1 MSKYFVRMLD
11 FWATPSW
18 RFTRLHRISLWRIW
32 VFEPP
37 SRNRQRRLPSK
48 SDTLGGI
55 TEEEPLV
62 PNQKHLWFNLSLT
75 QLVSS
80 SVTNNS
86 VKWNLPI
93 NTLQRKWQSLL
104 ERVAINTLPSE
115 ILPANT
121 DLRVMELLKG
131 QTHKILVSRSF
142 HTFSLQSNPHTWR
155 SRVTKCRPWSSAAR
169 DPAGASDH

>member
-1 MSKYFVRMLD
+1 MILN
-11 FWATPSW
+11 ACQN
-18 RFTRLHRISLWRIW
+18 ISFACWISEPHQVGGSLGFIEFLLWRIW

-80 SVTNNS
+80 SVTNYS

-93 NTLQRKWQSLL
+93 NTLQHKWQSLL
-104 ERVAINTLPSE
+104 ERVAINTLPGE

-121 DLRVMELLKG
+121 NLRVMELLKG

-142 HTFSLQSNPHTWR
+142 HIFSL
-155 SRVTKCRPWSSAAR
+155 
-169 DPAGASDH
+169 